1 MVAGFEQGMKNCDDR
16 LDLDTSWNLPR
27 KLVER
32 LHVGGGLVD
41 FPNKPF
47 GIWWEPQC
55 FSIFKA
61 KFEFLSICKIYHY
74 KPEIKFEK

>member
-1 MVAGFEQGMKNCDDR
+1 MKNCDDR

-41 FPNKPF
+41 FPNNPF
-47 GIWWEPQC
+47 GIRWNL
-55 FSIFKA
+55 SA
-61 KFEFLSICKIYHY
+61 LAFLRLNLSS
-74 KPEIKFEK
+74 

>member
-16 LDLDTSWNLPR
+16 LEPSTSWNLPR

-41 FPNKPF
+41 FPNNPF
-47 GIWWEPQC
+47 GIRWNL
-55 FSIFKA
+55 SA
-61 KFEFLSICKIYHY
+61 LAFLRLNLSS
-74 KPEIKFEK
+74 